1 MRKTLMPMYILCVQ
15 LFCNSRN
22 KCAASIWVLLW
33 TLALLPQTGPEPCHR
48 NLHLTSKP
56 SEQKACFCFWKT
68 RIISHL
74 VLYLSG
80 WSRKSIRRMRFN
92 ASDPHQRRSKA
103 LSHGPKKTSKTHLHA
118 RVVRDLYC
126 ILAFTKWRKKKKK
139 TPAFSDSNN
148 GNRQPN

>member
-1 MRKTLMPMYILCVQ
+1 MRKTRMPVYILCVQ

-22 KCAASIWVLLW
+22 KCATSIWVLLW
-33 TLALLPQTGPEPCHR
+33 TLALLPQTDPGPRHR
-48 NLHLTSKP
+48 NLHLTPKP

-80 WSRKSIRRMRFN
+80 WSQKSIRRMCFN
-92 ASDPHQRRSKA
+92 ASDPHQWRSKA
-103 LSHGPKKTSKTHLHA
+103 FSHRPKKTSKTHLHA
-118 RVVRDLYC
+118 RVVRHLYC
-126 ILAFTKWRKKKKK
+126 ILAFTKWRRKKK